1 MKYPRRAMLSA
12 GRTAAQAALPLLVLL
27 GMALAACS
35 QPYAGQSPAYP
46 EVRAADSP
54 ALLRERPELLVIDV
68 RTPREFAGGHL
79 EGALNLDASAPDFEA
94 RLRELDP
101 AAAYLVYCRSGN
113 RSSRA
118 LPAFRELGFTDVTHM
133 ADGLL
138 GWNAAG
144 LPLVK

>member
-1 MKYPRRAMLSA
+1 MLSA
-12 GRTAAQAALPLLVLL
+12 VCPAARTALPLLLL
-27 GMALAACS
+27 LVMALVAC
-35 QPYAGQSPAYP
+35 AGPSTGQNPAYS
-46 EVRAADSP
+46 EVHAADTP

-79 EGALNLDASAPDFEA
+79 EGALNLDMSAPDFEA

-113 RSSRA
+113 RSSHA

-133 ADGLL
+133 TDGLL